1 MEKETKLLIKNLNRK
16 KKEID
21 FLLDVSIIVNRL
33 EENQRAL
40 EEKYKENN
48 EVLIKNKDDINKLKS
63 YLQEQILDL

>member
-40 EEKYKENN
+40 EEKYQTND
-48 EVLIKNKDDINKLKS
+48 EVLIKNKEDINKLKKC
-63 YLQEQILDL
+63 LQEQMLDL